1 MTWNY
6 GNTIDTVVGGLVTIK
21 VMETGMNM
29 IDRASKIGSTNS
41 RKKGRKKTNN
51 TTFHKFGSSLF

>member
-21 VMETGMNM
+21 IMETGMKM
-29 IDRASKIGSTNS
+29 IDRASNTS
-41 RKKGRKKTNN
+41 RKKTPKT
-51 TTFHKFGSSLF
+51 TKAKFHNFGTSLY

>member
-1 MTWNY
+1 MAWNY

-29 IDRASKIGSTNS
+29 IDRASKIGGT
-41 RKKGRKKTNN
+41 KKQKKKKTTSNK
-51 TTFHKFGSSLF
+51 FHNFGTSLF

>member
-1 MTWNY
+1 MAWNY

-29 IDRASKIGSTNS
+29 IDRASRVGSS
-41 RKKGRKKTNN
+41 RKKTKKTGSSG
-51 TTFHKFGSSLF
+51 FHNFGSSLF